1 MSDKAQRGRES
12 IVEWLKNH
20 DGALNGHTDWL
31 VAIDETN
38 EAHRVATNVMRL
50 RLEEMGERLA
60 EMEKRLAEMDAR
72 VGKLPSDDDE
82 ECTPF

>member
-38 EAHRVATNVMRL
+38 EAHRLATNVMRL